1 MTLSNDNFFHHHRPL
16 LTSQHPGLTPRL
28 LQQSLEGLSAE
39 KTAQLQGQLLQGLP
53 LAYATN
59 SRFFYR
65 AEFYVDSRVL
75 IPRMESELFFEL
87 LRTHWHSHY
96 QTLVDVGTGSGALGL
111 CAAMEFSTLQ
121 KIVLTDL
128 SPQALEVATL
138 NRDKLTYRLP
148 PHCRIELQH
157 GSCLQSLPAADV
169 IIANPPYIKRSELSQ
184 VHPQVCRYEPPE
196 ALFIDDAHYLSW
208 YRKFFRQVCGA
219 ITGGGLL
226 VMEGHERHLPQLA
239 ALLGDFPPVKQVE
252 LARDLAGKTRF
263 LWAQFNPI
271 PPQHG

>member
-1 MTLSNDNFFHHHRPL
+1 MTLSSDNFFHHHRPL
-16 LTSQHPGLTPRL
+16 LTAQHPGLTPRL
-28 LQQSLEGLSAE
+28 LQQSLQGLSAQ
-39 KTAQLQGQLLQGLP
+39 KTAQLQDQLLQGLP

-59 SRFFYR
+59 ARFFYR
-65 AEFYVDSRVL
+65 AEFYVDARVL

-87 LRTHWHSHY
+87 LRTHWHCHY

-128 SPQALEVATL
+128 SPQALEVAAL
-138 NRDKLTYRLP
+138 NRNKLAYRLP

-184 VHPQVCRYEPPE
+184 VHPQVRRYEPPE
-196 ALFIDDAHYLSW
+196 ALFIDDTDYLPW

-219 ITGGGLL
+219 IADRGLL

-239 ALLGDFPPVKQVE
+239 ALLGAFPPVKQVE